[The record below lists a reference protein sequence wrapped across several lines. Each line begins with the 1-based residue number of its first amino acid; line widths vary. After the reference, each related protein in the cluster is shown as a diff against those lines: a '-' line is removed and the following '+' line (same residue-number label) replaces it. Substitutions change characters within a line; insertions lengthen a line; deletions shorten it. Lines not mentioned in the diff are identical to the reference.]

1 MVVCA
6 VPPAAVVVVAA
17 VPVGAG
23 GEVDADADAAADAE
37 PEPECEPGVTFGV
50 GNGVDNETYGSST
63 TCVGRTMCN

>member
-37 PEPECEPGVTFGV
+37 REPGVTFGV